1 MDKEEEARS
10 GGGREQMEV
19 ADLASETSKKV
30 AAASVNEG
38 EEAVLL
44 TTAME
49 SNINGSAEPSELS
62 SSSSDSIAEG
72 STQEAMADP
81 KASEGDNTLIIEDA
95 SKGLQ
100 EEVEPNDDG
109 EDDRSE
115 EDKSPIKAARG
126 KAGQKLKDTLRKI
139 RDGAEEQ
146 ANHVSK
152 HASGLY
158 WEEEGSG

>member
-10 GGGREQMEV
+10 SGREQTDV

-30 AAASVNEG
+30 AATSVNEG
-38 EEAVLL
+38 EGAVVL

-62 SSSSDSIAEG
+62 SNSSDSIAEG
-72 STQEAMADP
+72 STKEAMADP
-81 KASEGDNTLIIEDA
+81 KASEGDNTIEIEDA
-95 SKGLQ
+95 SKGLP

-109 EDDRSE
+109 EDDKSE

-126 KAGQKLKDTLRKI
+126 KAEEKLKITLRKI

-146 ANHVSK
+146 ANHISK